1 MKNVAFVQARVN
13 SSRYPRKILEKIHQK
28 TLLEI
33 LLLRLKKSKK
43 LNKIVV
49 CTSRNSSDDEIVKIS
64 KKLKVDFF
72 RGDEK
77 NVLKRFYE
85 ASKIFK

>member
-33 LLLRLKKSKK
+33 LLLRLKS
-43 LNKIVV
+43 
-49 CTSRNSSDDEIVKIS
+49 
-64 KKLKVDFF
+64 LK
-72 RGDEK
+72 
-77 NVLKRFYE
+77 N
-85 ASKIFK
+85 

>member
-13 SSRYPRKILEKIHQK
+13 SSRYPRKVLKKIHQK

-64 KKLKVDFF
+64 KKT
-72 RGDEK
+72 
-77 NVLKRFYE
+77 
-85 ASKIFK
+85 